1 MGRLRLVER
10 RLPRIGPRGWTLPAG
25 ARGTLAR
32 YVAPAAFLLAVT
44 VVVLVV
50 RAALRSN
57 ESGNRTPTTTVS
69 TVAAPKTRT
78 PAPKRYYVIQGGDT
92 LDRIAARFATTVD
105 ALLRLN
111 PGVEPTALIPG
122 QQVRVR

>member
-10 RLPRIGPRGWTLPAG
+10 RLPRLGRGWTLPAG

-32 YVAPAAFLLAVT
+32 YLAPAAFLLAIT

-50 RAALRSN
+50 RAALRSDT
-57 ESGNRTPTTTVS
+57 SGERTTSTAVPTRS
-69 TVAAPKTRT
+69 APASRV
-78 PAPKRYYVIQGGDT
+78 PVPKRYYVIQSGDT
-92 LDRIAARFATTVD
+92 LDRIAARFATTVE

-111 PGVEPTALIPG
+111 PGIEPTALIPG
-122 QQVRVR
+122 KQVRVR